1 MSPRLLRFLTHP
13 QVCVDPATPVP
24 QWDLSD
30 VGRARA
36 EALRGAPFLAGTTSI
51 WSSTEVKAIRTAE
64 LIAAELF
71 AGGIPHLV
79 REDLGENDRSA
90 TGFVPPQEFEA
101 LADAFFAHPEESVRG
116 WATAADEQRRIVAA
130 VDAVLTDERSG
141 HGDIAVVAHGGV
153 GTLLLCH
160 LLGRPIT
167 RELDQPGQGHYFSI
181 DRDTREVQHRWLPLE
196 ELAVE

>member
-1 MSPRLLRFLTHP
+1 MSPRRLRFLTHP
-13 QVCVDPATPVP
+13 QVRVDPATPVP

-36 EALRGAPFLAGTTSI
+36 AALAGSPFLAATTSI
-51 WSSTEVKAIRTAE
+51 WSSTEVKALRTAE
-64 LIAAELF
+64 LI

-90 TGFVPPQEFEA
+90 TGFVPPEEFEA
-101 LADAFFAHPEESVRG
+101 LADAFFAHPDESVRG
-116 WATAADEQRRIVAA
+116 WANAADEQRRIVAA

-141 HGDIAVVAHGGV
+141 DGDIVVVAHGGV

-167 RELDQPGQGHYFSI
+167 RELDQPGQGHYFTV
-181 DRDTREVQHRWLPLE
+181 DRDTRAVQHGWRPLE
-196 ELAVE
+196 ELSAE